1 MFFLTNVLPVLACC
15 LFVPTNHIYLNQAP
29 RTRQEP
35 SPVASAASQQGRA
48 REEVAEGGAERRER
62 AARSGGREGSFYV
75 CVSEKYRIQI
85 KLNRFR
91 LRWFQV
97 ELMDRTREFVDFLS
111 NLGYREKNHNY
122 SVSSFNII
130 VTQYLTKIN
139 IQKKLLFSTSYDYVN
154 YDEYLRSSNNL
165 KFVYNKNESI
175 INHTGLTLK
184 ERNNFDNEMQSFIMS
199 TVSALNDLK
208 STNQINSEHNLIILQ
223 DLQRRI
229 SHLGKEFQKLQR
241 LRKQYDINPIQL
253 FSKKISHNNSM
264 NNYSVSDN
272 STALEFMN
280 KTSQSS
286 SSFDRSE
293 RNVGAANTD
302 TNVTTQDNKNK
313 NNNNQKLLPSNFSER
328 YVTDVASSTKI
339 EEYNH
344 IVETQRQQLFAE
356 AVSLREKFSE
366 EAQQAERVGEHVAAI
381 SSALGDFLEILAVQT
396 DDIEDINTAA
406 EGTHDHVKVAETEL
420 ITTVE
425 RSKSSNLSMAVFL
438 FGMALLL
445 LLIDFFTP

>member
-1 MFFLTNVLPVLACC
+1 M
-15 LFVPTNHIYLNQAP
+15 
-29 RTRQEP
+29 
-35 SPVASAASQQGRA
+35 
-48 REEVAEGGAERRER
+48 
-62 AARSGGREGSFYV
+62 
-75 CVSEKYRIQI
+75 
-85 KLNRFR
+85 
-91 LRWFQV
+91 
-97 ELMDRTREFVDFLS
+97 DFLS

-208 STNQINSEHNLIILQ
+208 STNQINSEHNLIILH

-280 KTSQSS
+280 KTSLSS